1 MAGAFQLLRSNDLIW
16 SRMIHNYLMGE
27 REPMSDLMAWN
38 ADATRMPYRMH
49 SEYLRRM
56 FLENDLSEGRYRVGD
71 KPVALT
77 DIRAPIFAVGTL
89 RDHVAPWRS
98 VFKVHLLTDTDVTF
112 LLASGGH
119 NAGIVSEPGH
129 NGRSY
134 QVQTKSNLD
143 RYTSP
148 ETWLASTPT
157 KSGSWWPEWTAWLVS
172 RSGAPTAP
180 PPMGAEG
187 AGLHPLCDAPG
198 TYVMQD

>member
-1 MAGAFQLLRSNDLIW
+1 MRRACPTACIQSIC
-16 SRMIHNYLMGE
+16 
-27 REPMSDLMAWN
+27 
-38 ADATRMPYRMH
+38 ATC
-49 SEYLRRM
+49 SSTTTS
-56 FLENDLSEGRYRVGD
+56 SEGRYRVGD

-148 ETWLASTPT
+148 ETWARQHADQKRLMVAGMDRVAGRPLRRPDCPAPH
-157 KSGSWWPEWTAWLVS
+157 GS
-172 RSGAPTAP
+172 RGRRP
-180 PPMGAEG
+180 PP
-187 AGLHPLCDAPG
+187 PL
-198 TYVMQD
+198 